1 VTPRAH
7 LTPRACDA
15 IRLVIAD
22 DHAIVREGLRRMLT
36 GTEIIV
42 AAEAQTGS
50 EAVVLARQ
58 LNPDVVLLDIRM
70 PDMDGIGALREIKRE
85 RPQIPVVMLTAYDD
99 PTWLVQAVAYGA
111 AGYLLKS
118 MDARDLAKAIRGV
131 VNGDALIS
139 QEDLAAIIQHLG
151 SGAGEVTAPLTGDIS
166 KLTSRECEVLA
177 LLVDGLTNH
186 QIADVLG
193 VAASTVKTHVQNVM
207 LKLGASDR
215 TQAAVIAVRAG
226 ITGRGA
232 G

>member
-177 LLVDGLTNH
+177 LLVEGLTNH

>member
-1 VTPRAH
+1 MTPRAH

-177 LLVDGLTNH
+177 LLVEGLTNH

>member
-1 VTPRAH
+1 MTPRTH
-7 LTPRACDA
+7 VTPRACDA

-50 EAVVLARQ
+50 EAVALVRQ

-131 VNGDALIS
+131 VSGDALIS

-151 SGAGEVTAPLTGDIS
+151 SGAGEATAPLTGDIS

-177 LLVDGLTNH
+177 LLVEGLTNH

-193 VAASTVKTHVQNVM
+193 VAASTIKTHVQNVM

-226 ITGRGA
+226 ITGREA